1 MNGIRRL
8 VSQSKVRYVDTDNEN
23 DLDLA
28 YITQRIIAMGF
39 PSSGLSSAYR
49 NPQKQVSDFFE
60 TNHPGH
66 YKIFNLAEEP
76 YDQTKFSGPIEH
88 FPFPDHHSPPI
99 PIYLTIIKHAIEWLD
114 ASPENVVA
122 IHCIAGMG
130 RTGTIIAGILQF
142 MGLDPSADEAL
153 AHFALVRTGTEK
165 GVSNPCQ
172 IRYVHYAEWIL
183 RKNLS
188 LGIDKYTVPETPT
201 RFLNR
206 ITLYNMFY
214 KTTPSIYLTIQ
225 NNEWDVIYNSAWLEE
240 PKDNPG
246 INPTF
251 PVNMNITG
259 DFTINVYRI
268 NKSLLAKST
277 KKILYFTMSTAFIE
291 GIAVVASKS
300 QIDSVY
306 KDTKNEKYPADCQL
320 QLFFDPYGDIKGPDC
335 VYNLPY

>member
-39 PSSGLSSAYR
+39 PSSGISSAYR

-88 FPFPDHHSPPI
+88 FPFPDHHSPPL

-114 ASPENVVA
+114 AAPENVVA

-130 RTGTIIAGILQF
+130 RTGTVISGILQF

-172 IRYVHYAEWIL
+172 IRYVHYAESIL
-183 RKNLS
+183 ARNNA
-188 LGIDKYTVPETPT
+188 LGVDKYTVPEAPT
-201 RFLNR
+201 RFLKH
-206 ITLYNMFY
+206 ISFEKLFY
-214 KTTPSIYLTIQ
+214 KTGQSIYLTIQ
-225 NNEWDVIYNSAWLEE
+225 NNEWDVVYNSAWLEE
-240 PKDNPG
+240 PKDNSG
-246 INPTF
+246 VNPSF
-251 PVNMNITG
+251 QVNINITG

-268 NKSLLAKST
+268 NKNLLAKST
-277 KKILYFTMSTAFIE
+277 KQILYFTMSTAFID
-291 GIAVVASKS
+291 GDVVVASKK
-300 QIDSVY
+300 QIDCVY
-306 KDTKNEKYPADCQL
+306 KDTKNEKYPERL
-320 QLFFDPYGDIKGPDC
+320 QMQIFFQPINGSSTSK
-335 VYNLPY
+335 VYVLPY